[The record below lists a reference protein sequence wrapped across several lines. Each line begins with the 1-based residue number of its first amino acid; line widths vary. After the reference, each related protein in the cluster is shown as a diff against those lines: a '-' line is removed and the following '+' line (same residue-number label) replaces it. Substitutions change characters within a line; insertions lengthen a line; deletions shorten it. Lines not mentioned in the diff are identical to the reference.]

1 VKLQGVGGSGTGTA
15 FAALDCLS
23 QIKNVLTYQKGP
35 VPEYL
40 GVWHI
45 FFSFTYS
52 YSRQWE
58 DCGRSFEVSHPQAS
72 VRKNRFNTSN
82 GCRKRHAKDEWL

>member
-1 VKLQGVGGSGTGTA
+1 VKLQGVGGSGTGTDFVA
-15 FAALDCLS
+15 SDSLS

-40 GVWHI
+40 GFWQT

-52 YSRQWE
+52 SPPMGGLRW
-58 DCGRSFEVSHPQAS
+58 F
-72 VRKNRFNTSN
+72 F
-82 GCRKRHAKDEWL
+82 